1 MALIAAMPD
10 DFPPVS
16 VEIRPDSFRTIRT
29 VQQASE
35 LVLTWPQGRRRL
47 LAMKACLAS
56 LEGAETPENARQ
68 CFIEA
73 AEEAGV
79 FVKEGELFRR
89 HGS

>member
-1 MALIAAMPD
+1 MPS

-16 VEIRPDSFRTIRT
+16 VEIRPGSFRTIRT

-47 LAMKACLAS
+47 AALKACLAG
-56 LEGAETPENARQ
+56 LEGAEAPEKARE
-68 CFIEA
+68 CFIKA

>member
-1 MALIAAMPD
+1 MD

-16 VEIRPDSFRTIRT
+16 VEVKPGSFRAIRT

-47 LAMKACLAS
+47 AAMKACLAS
-56 LEGAETPENARQ
+56 LEGAEKPERARQ
-68 CFIEA
+68 CFIAA

-89 HGS
+89 PGS